1 MTRIAYQDALTRVK
15 SKAAFD
21 VEMKELNKMI
31 HDGKESFAMVMMDL
45 NELKKMNDEYG
56 HDMGDKYLVGGCKQM
71 CIIYKHSPI
80 FRIGGDEFVAVLR
93 GGDYE
98 NRNLLLSKIK
108 SSFRESSDDMSRK
121 PWERYSAAAGMAE
134 HLPGDDETA
143 QDVLKRADIE
153 MYNDKK
159 KIKAKE
165 K

>member
-1 MTRIAYQDALTRVK
+1 
-15 SKAAFD
+15 
-21 VEMKELNKMI
+21 
-31 HDGKESFAMVMMDL
+31 
-45 NELKKMNDEYG
+45 
-56 HDMGDKYLVGGCKQM
+56 M
-71 CIIYKHSPI
+71 CVIYKHSPI

-159 KIKAKE
+159 RIKAKG
-165 K
+165 